1 MGFARYISM
10 PLIQLGGHRQGMRYI
25 EPVFAEIDED
35 DYERVSNYN
44 WSQNNQSNRNTIY
57 ARTREGNHWLHLH
70 RFIMG
75 LEEYNKDKR
84 VINHIDGNGLNNK
97 KENLE
102 ICDSLYN
109 SQSIR
114 RRGNQGLVYLDTS
127 GKRIKKWRASIVLFK
142 KKYTQRFE
150 TQEEAQAYIDEIIR
164 TSSNGT
170 CQSAQ

>member
-1 MGFARYISM
+1 M
-10 PLIQLGGHRQGMRYI
+10 PFIQLGGHRKGMRYI
-25 EPVFAEIDED
+25 EPVLAEVDDD
-35 DYERVSNYN
+35 DYERVSKFV
-44 WSQNNQSNRNTIY
+44 WSQNNQSSPHTTY
-57 ARTREGNHWLHLH
+57 ARTREGNHWLNLH

-84 VINHIDGNGLNNK
+84 VINHKDGNGLNNK
-97 KENLE
+97 KDNLE
-102 ICDSLYN
+102 ICDTLYN

-114 RRGNQGLVYLDTS
+114 RRGNQGTVYLDTS

-164 TSSNGT
+164 TSSNGP
-170 CQSAQ
+170 CQSEPPVLP